1 MKTTILALGCALSFA
16 HSGCAAPADTSKTDA
31 PKTQAKEKETM
42 TFHSFSARDIA
53 GKELKL
59 SDFKGKTVLV
69 VNVASKCGFTRQYA
83 GLEKLY
89 KDNSDKNFV
98 ILGFPSNDFGGQEP
112 GSDEEIAT
120 FCRVDKGVTFP
131 MFSKVKVLGDDAH
144 PLYKWLT
151 SKEENPDFAGPVG
164 WNFTKFLINKD
175 GQVVARFAS
184 GDAPEGEKIMAAV
197 AKETKRTGS

>member
-1 MKTTILALGCALSFA
+1 MKTTIFALGCALSLA
-16 HSGCAAPADTSKTDA
+16 QAGCAAPTETPKTDA
-31 PKTQAKEKETM
+31 PKTDAPKEKGKQM
-42 TFHSFSARDIA
+42 TFHDFSARDIA

-89 KDNSDKNFV
+89 KDNADKNFV

-131 MFSKVKVLGDDAH
+131 IFSKVKVLGDDAH

-151 SKEENPDFAGPVG
+151 SKEENPEFAGAVG
-164 WNFTKFLINKD
+164 WNFTKFLINAD
-175 GQVVARFAS
+175 GKVVARFAS
-184 GDAPEGEKIMAAV
+184 GDAPEGEKIKAALE
-197 AKETKRTGS
+197 KEMK